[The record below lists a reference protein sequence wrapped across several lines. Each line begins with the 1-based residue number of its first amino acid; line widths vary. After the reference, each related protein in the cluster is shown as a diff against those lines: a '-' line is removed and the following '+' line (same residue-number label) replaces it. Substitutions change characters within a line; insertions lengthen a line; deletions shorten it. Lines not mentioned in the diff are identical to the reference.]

1 MAKKTAARPK
11 SKSKP
16 KAKAKAKARPKK
28 RPAPRAPSQD
38 EMMAMWHKAATPAEG
53 HRRLEPTVG
62 SFRTKTT
69 FTMMPGA
76 PAQTSEGVSE
86 HRWVLGGRYVEQLYK
101 GSSMG
106 MPFEGLGYT
115 GYDNVRKTYV
125 GTWMDSFGTGFMHSV
140 GVGTPKDDQIKMASE
155 SIEPSGKRV
164 FFDSI
169 VRIQDNDHHSYE
181 MWTKAP
187 NGRRYRM
194 MLVEYTRM

>member
-1 MAKKTAARPK
+1 MATKKKASRPKPK
-11 SKSKP
+11 SKP
-16 KAKAKAKARPKK
+16 KAKAKARPKK
-28 RPAPRAPSQD
+28 RAAPKPPSQE

-69 FTMMPGA
+69 FTMMPGE
-76 PAQTSEGVSE
+76 PPQTSEGVSE

-106 MPFEGLGYT
+106 MPFEGIGFT
-115 GYDNVRKTYV
+115 GYDNVRKMYV

-140 GVGTPKDDQIKMASE
+140 GVGRPKDNEIKFESE
-155 SIEPSGKRV
+155 SMEPSGKRV
-164 FFDSI
+164 FFESV
-169 VRIQDNDHHSYE
+169 VRVQDHDRHSYE

-187 NGRRYRM
+187 NGKRYRM
-194 MLVEYTRM
+194 MLVEYARI